1 MNIYDL
7 ADLIFKVYKSDNQT
21 DINKKNNDES

>member
-21 DINKKNNDES
+21 DIIINKKKK